1 MKEKPRK
8 KKGDSVDDDEPDE
21 LYDDGYRDLPTVGVI
36 KSKFPK
42 TKIKCVVCAYV
53 EQFLTM
59 QYSAQ
64 TGTCLAIP
72 GEADT
77 QCLPYI
83 FVYPREDRTY

>member
-8 KKGDSVDDDEPDE
+8 KKGDSVDDDEPDD
-21 LYDDGYRDLPTVGVI
+21 LDDDGYRYLPTVGVS
-36 KSKFPK
+36 KSQ
-42 TKIKCVVCAYV
+42 
-53 EQFLTM
+53 QFLTM
-59 QYSAQ
+59 QCSAQ

-83 FVYPREDRTY
+83 FVYRSIPLEDRTY